1 MYVTIDYS
9 YNLIGRVVKR
19 KSVVYSLNSML
30 NESWI
35 CNTVNEKIPRR
46 QEKVKMSICN
56 LLKVYPKLFKSESNT
71 FH

>member
-9 YNLIGRVVKR
+9 YNLTGRVLKR
-19 KSVVYSLNSML
+19 KSAVYSLNSML

-35 CNTVNEKIPRR
+35 GNTVNEKIPRR
-46 QEKVKMSICN
+46 QEKVKMNICN
-56 LLKVYPKLFKSESNT
+56 LLKVYPKLFKPESNI